1 MKLSTRN
8 ASRRRPVLGRAGGR
22 AVGSPRAPRCSR
34 IRSLTLVLAL
44 ALAGGAFAQTIV
56 VSAASSLTE
65 SFLEL
70 VEIFEARHEGAQVDL
85 NFGGSS
91 TLAAQITQ
99 GAPVSV
105 FASANEAQMN
115 VVVAAGLV
123 EGEPSEFARNRLVV
137 VTPPGSPVRALEDLA
152 AEGVTLVLAGPEV
165 PVGAYARAALNRMN
179 AVFGEGFER
188 AALANVVSEEFNVRL
203 VAAKI
208 ELGEADAAIVYVT
221 DALVARGVETI
232 RIDDAVNVP
241 TSNKVAVIA
250 DGPHLELARAFV
262 AWVLSAEGQA
272 LLATYGF
279 GTAD

>member
-8 ASRRRPVLGRAGGR
+8 ASRRRIVLGRAGGR

-34 IRSLTLVLAL
+34 IRALPLLLAL

-179 AVFGEGFER
+179 AVFGEDFER

-241 TSNKVAVIA
+241 TSNPIAVIK

>member
-8 ASRRRPVLGRAGGR
+8 ASRRRIVLGRAGGQ
-22 AVGSPRAPRCSR
+22 AVRSPRAPRCSR
-34 IRSLTLVLAL
+34 IRALPLLLAL

-65 SFLEL
+65 SFQEL
-70 VEIFEARHEGAQVDL
+70 VAIFEARHEGAQVDL

-208 ELGEADAAIVYVT
+208 ELGEADAAIVYAT
-221 DALVARGVETI
+221 DAIVVRGVETI

-241 TSNKVAVIA
+241 TSNPIAVIK

-262 AWVLSAEGQA
+262 ALVLSAEGQA

-279 GTAD
+279 GTAE

>member
-8 ASRRRPVLGRAGGR
+8 ASRRRIVLGRAGGQ
-22 AVGSPRAPRCSR
+22 AVRSPRAPRCSR
-34 IRSLTLVLAL
+34 IRALPLLLAL

-65 SFLEL
+65 SFQEL
-70 VEIFEARHEGAQVDL
+70 VAIFEARHEGAQVDL

-179 AVFGEGFER
+179 AVFGAGFER

-208 ELGEADAAIVYVT
+208 ELGEADAAIVYAT
-221 DALVARGVETI
+221 DAIVVRGVETI
-232 RIDDAVNVP
+232 RIDDAVHVP
-241 TSNKVAVIA
+241 TSNPIAVIK

-262 AWVLSAEGQA
+262 ALVLSAEGQA

-279 GTAD
+279 GTAE

>member
-8 ASRRRPVLGRAGGR
+8 ASRRRIVLGRAGGQ
-22 AVGSPRAPRCSR
+22 AVRSPRAPRCSR
-34 IRSLTLVLAL
+34 IRALPLLLAL

-65 SFLEL
+65 SFQEL
-70 VEIFEARHEGAQVDL
+70 VAIFEARHEGAQVDL

-179 AVFGEGFER
+179 AVFGAGFER

-208 ELGEADAAIVYVT
+208 ELGEADAAIVYAT
-221 DALVARGVETI
+221 DAIVVRGVETI

-241 TSNKVAVIA
+241 TSNPIAVIK

-262 AWVLSAEGQA
+262 ALVLSAEGQA

-279 GTAD
+279 GTAE